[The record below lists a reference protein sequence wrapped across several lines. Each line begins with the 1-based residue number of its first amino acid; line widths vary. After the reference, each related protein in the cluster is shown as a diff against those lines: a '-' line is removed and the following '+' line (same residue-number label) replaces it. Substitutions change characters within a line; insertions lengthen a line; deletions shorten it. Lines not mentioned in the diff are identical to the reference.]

1 MKSDKEG
8 VNSMRLQATGK
19 YIVWENCKTLLYVV
33 LGLLGIGFFLSLLTG
48 FFNNNVQPSV
58 SGMDISILLIL
69 MGVGQFT
76 FKRKMDFIFQNNLSA
91 SARAWGVYLGY
102 IAFALGAFVLMVI
115 LVPVFTIALKAF
127 GGTTK
132 DIMVFSLYQNGV
144 KWGMVSV
151 ILMLYFL
158 MATITMLLG
167 FLHYHMKPLQIALF
181 WIIVYIVITL
191 LLQSVLT
198 ILGGT
203 GSGNALVSY
212 IIDVFRRLI
221 PWLAEKKSH
230 LLLFE
235 AGIFTVLSMFSWVG
249 LYRLQLRK
257 R

>member
-1 MKSDKEG
+1 
-8 VNSMRLQATGK
+8 MRLQATGK
-19 YIVWENCKTLLYVV
+19 YMVWENCKTLLYVV
-33 LGLLGIGFFLSLLTG
+33 MGLFGIGIFLSLLAG

-58 SGMDISILLIL
+58 SGLDISILLIFV
-69 MGVGQFT
+69 GVGQFT
-76 FKRKMDFIFQNNLSA
+76 FNRKMDFIFQNNLSA

-102 IAFALGAFVLMVI
+102 IAFAFGAFFLMVI

-132 DIMVFSLYQNGV
+132 EIMVFPLYQDGV

-151 ILMLYFL
+151 VLMLYLL
-158 MATITMLLG
+158 MATVTMLLG
-167 FLHYHMKPLQIALF
+167 LLYYRMKPFQIALF

-191 LLQSVLT
+191 LFQSVLT

-203 GSGNALVSY
+203 GSENALVSY

-230 LLLFE
+230 LFLFE
-235 AGIFTVLSMFSWVG
+235 AGIFAVLSFFSWVG

>member
-1 MKSDKEG
+1 
-8 VNSMRLQATGK
+8 
-19 YIVWENCKTLLYVV
+19 
-33 LGLLGIGFFLSLLTG
+33 
-48 FFNNNVQPSV
+48 
-58 SGMDISILLIL
+58 
-69 MGVGQFT
+69 
-76 FKRKMDFIFQNNLSA
+76 
-91 SARAWGVYLGY
+91 
-102 IAFALGAFVLMVI
+102 
-115 LVPVFTIALKAF
+115 
-127 GGTTK
+127 
-132 DIMVFSLYQNGV
+132 
-144 KWGMVSV
+144 
-151 ILMLYFL
+151 
-158 MATITMLLG
+158 
-167 FLHYHMKPLQIALF
+167 MKPLQIALF

>member
-1 MKSDKEG
+1 M
-8 VNSMRLQATGK
+8 
-19 YIVWENCKTLLYVV
+19 
-33 LGLLGIGFFLSLLTG
+33 
-48 FFNNNVQPSV
+48 
-58 SGMDISILLIL
+58 SILLMF

-76 FKRKMDFIFQNNLSA
+76 FNRKMDFTFQNSLSA

-102 IAFALGAFVLMVI
+102 VAFAFGAFVLMLV
-115 LVPVFTIALKAF
+115 LVPVFTIALKAVA
-127 GGTTK
+127 GNTK
-132 DIMVFSLYQNGV
+132 DILVFPLYQDGV

-151 ILMLYFL
+151 ILMLYLL
-158 MATITMLLG
+158 MATVTMLLG
-167 FLHYHMKPLQIALF
+167 LLHYRMKPLQIALF
-181 WIIVYIVITL
+181 WIIVYVVLTL
-191 LLQSVLT
+191 LVQSVLT

-203 GSGNALVSY
+203 GSENALVSY

-235 AGIFTVLSMFSWVG
+235 AGIFAVLSLFSWGG

>member
-1 MKSDKEG
+1 
-8 VNSMRLQATGK
+8 MRLQATGK
-19 YIVWENCKTLLYVV
+19 YSVWENGKTLLYVV
-33 LGLLGIGFFLSLLTG
+33 LGLFGIGIFLSLFAG
-48 FFNNNVQPSV
+48 FFNNNLQPSF
-58 SGMDISILLIL
+58 SGLDITILL
-69 MGVGQFT
+69 MFMAVSQFT
-76 FKRKMDFIFQNNLSA
+76 FNRKMDFIFQNSLSA

-102 IAFALGAFVLMVI
+102 IAFAFGAFVLMLI
-115 LVPVFTIALKAF
+115 LVPVFTIALNAF

-167 FLHYHMKPLQIALF
+167 LLHYHMKPLQIALF

-203 GSGNALVSY
+203 GSENALVRY

>member
-1 MKSDKEG
+1 
-8 VNSMRLQATGK
+8 MRVQATGK

-33 LGLLGIGFFLSLLTG
+33 IGLLGIGIFLSLLAG
-48 FFNNNVQPSV
+48 FFSDSVQANV
-58 SGMDISILLIL
+58 SGLDMSILLMF

-76 FKRKMDFIFQNNLSA
+76 FNRKMDFTFQNSLSA

-102 IAFALGAFVLMVI
+102 VAFAFGAFVLMLV
-115 LVPVFTIALKAF
+115 LVPVFTIALKAVA
-127 GGTTK
+127 GNTK
-132 DIMVFSLYQNGV
+132 DILVFPLYQDGV

-151 ILMLYFL
+151 ILMLYLL
-158 MATITMLLG
+158 MATVTMLLG
-167 FLHYHMKPLQIALF
+167 LLHYRMKPLQIALF
-181 WIIVYIVITL
+181 WIIVYVVLTL
-191 LLQSVLT
+191 LVQSVLT

-203 GSGNALVSY
+203 GSENALVSY

-221 PWLAEKKSH
+221 PWLAEKTSH

-235 AGIFTVLSMFSWVG
+235 AGIFAVLSFFSWVG

>member
-1 MKSDKEG
+1 
-8 VNSMRLQATGK
+8 MRLQATGK

-33 LGLLGIGFFLSLLTG
+33 LGLFGIGIFLSLLTG
-48 FFNNNVQPSV
+48 FFNNSVKPSV

-102 IAFALGAFVLMVI
+102 IAFAFGAFVLMVI

-167 FLHYHMKPLQIALF
+167 LLHYHMKPLQIALF

-203 GSGNALVSY
+203 GSENALVRY

-235 AGIFTVLSMFSWVG
+235 TGIFAALSFFSWVG

>member
-1 MKSDKEG
+1 
-8 VNSMRLQATGK
+8 MRLQATGK
-19 YIVWENCKTLLYVV
+19 YMVWENCKTLLYVV
-33 LGLLGIGFFLSLLTG
+33 MGLFGIGIFLSLLAG

-58 SGMDISILLIL
+58 SGLDISILLIFV
-69 MGVGQFT
+69 GVGQFT
-76 FKRKMDFIFQNNLSA
+76 FNRKMDFIFQNNLSA

-102 IAFALGAFVLMVI
+102 IAFAFGAFFLMVI

-132 DIMVFSLYQNGV
+132 EIMVFPLYQDGV

-151 ILMLYFL
+151 VLMLYLL
-158 MATITMLLG
+158 MATVTMLLG
-167 FLHYHMKPLQIALF
+167 LLYYRMKPFQIALF

-191 LLQSVLT
+191 LFQSVLT

-203 GSGNALVSY
+203 GSENALVSY

-230 LLLFE
+230 LFLFE
-235 AGIFTVLSMFSWVG
+235 AGIFAVLSMFSWVG

>member
-1 MKSDKEG
+1 MF
-8 VNSMRLQATGK
+8 MA
-19 YIVWENCKTLLYVV
+19 
-33 LGLLGIGFFLSLLTG
+33 
-48 FFNNNVQPSV
+48 V
-58 SGMDISILLIL
+58 S
-69 MGVGQFT
+69 QFT
-76 FKRKMDFIFQNNLSA
+76 FNRKMDFIFQNSLSA

-102 IAFALGAFVLMVI
+102 IAFALGAFVLMLL

-132 DIMVFSLYQNGV
+132 DIMAFSLYQNGV

-151 ILMLYFL
+151 LLMLYLL
-158 MATITMLLG
+158 MATVTMLLS
-167 FLHYHMKPLQIALF
+167 LLYYHMKPFQIALF
-181 WIIVYIVITL
+181 GIIVYIVIML
-191 LLQSVLT
+191 LFQSVLT

-203 GSGNALVSY
+203 GSENALVSY

-221 PWLAEKKSH
+221 PWLAEKTSH

-235 AGIFTVLSMFSWVG
+235 AGIFAVLSFFSWVG